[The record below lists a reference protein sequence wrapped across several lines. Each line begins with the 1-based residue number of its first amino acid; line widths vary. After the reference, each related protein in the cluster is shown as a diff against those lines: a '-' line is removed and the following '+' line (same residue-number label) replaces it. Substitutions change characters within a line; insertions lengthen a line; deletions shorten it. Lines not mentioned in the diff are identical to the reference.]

1 VSRTGHYTAQF
12 VDSFPAPF
20 EPGIIYVS
28 AKYSTAGHLCPCGC
42 EREVV
47 TKLSPARWR
56 LIFDGEV
63 SLRPSIAAAGIPCN
77 SHYFITRGVIEWQ
90 LPLSAAGVARA
101 RENDRRALDAQH
113 TAAHPGWPAR
123 LWRYLRQRSR

>member
-1 VSRTGHYTAQF
+1 VSRAYHYTAQF

-28 AKYSTAGHLCPCGC
+28 ANYSAAGHLCPCGC

-47 TKLSPARWR
+47 TKLSPARWS

-63 SLRPSIAAAGIPCN
+63 SLRPSIAAVGMPCN
-77 SHYFITRGVIEWQ
+77 SHYFITRGTIEWQ

-101 RENDRRALDAQH
+101 RENDRWALDAQH
-113 TAAHPGWPAR
+113 TAAHHGWLAR
-123 LWRYLRQRSR
+123 VWRQFRR